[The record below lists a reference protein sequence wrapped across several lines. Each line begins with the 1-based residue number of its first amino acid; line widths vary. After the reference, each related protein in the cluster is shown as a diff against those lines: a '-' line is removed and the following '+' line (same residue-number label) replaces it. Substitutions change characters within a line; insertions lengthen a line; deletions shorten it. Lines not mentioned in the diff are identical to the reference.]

1 MCIIKHTVG
10 QLILQKNHISSRKYN
25 RFNMLENSYI
35 RAVNKRFCTNAY
47 RLSRCR
53 LSFFQC
59 PLVDAT
65 RPEMIQA
72 VFYDIGYCQ
81 AVHVR
86 AETVWFWIIEDRA
99 YIFPVVEII
108 ETLMC

>member
-1 MCIIKHTVG
+1 MI
-10 QLILQKNHISSRKYN
+10 
-25 RFNMLENSYI
+25 ENSYI
-35 RAVNKRFCTNAY
+35 RAVNKRFCTNAH
-47 RLSRCR
+47 RISRWR

-65 RPEMIQA
+65 RPEMPQA

-86 AETVWFWIIEDRA
+86 AETVWLWIIEDWA
-99 YIFPVVEII
+99 YIFPVFDII
-108 ETLMC
+108 EILLF